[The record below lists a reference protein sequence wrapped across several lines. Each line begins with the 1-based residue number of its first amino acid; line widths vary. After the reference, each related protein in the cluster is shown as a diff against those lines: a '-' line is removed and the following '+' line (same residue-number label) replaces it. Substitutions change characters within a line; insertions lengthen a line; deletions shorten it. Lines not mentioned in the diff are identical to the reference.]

1 MTLYGILQAVSLGH
15 FNYTSTD
22 ISCLATST
30 HTHTNSLSHNSNK
43 TTTTTTTPN
52 GRPRASNIAHQA
64 HLLRRIRLPFDI
76 RPRHQKQHQQLHH
89 HPNSP
94 QPPHPPQRNQRIHP
108 HPSRQSLHSPKHH
121 RIKIR
126 LTIHFADASRT
137 AQRRSESRYARGVT

>member
-1 MTLYGILQAVSLGH
+1 MQQAVSLGH
-15 FNYTSTD
+15 FNYTCTD

-30 HTHTNSLSHNSNK
+30 HIHTNSLSHNSNK

-64 HLLRRIRLPFDI
+64 HLLRRIRLPLDV
-76 RPRHQKQHQQLHH
+76 RPRHQPQQQQLHH
-89 HPNSP
+89 HHHHHPNST
-94 QPPHPPQRNQRIHP
+94 QLPHPPQRNQRIHH
-108 HPSRQSLHSPKHH
+108 HPSRQSLDRSKHH
-121 RIKIR
+121 RIKTR